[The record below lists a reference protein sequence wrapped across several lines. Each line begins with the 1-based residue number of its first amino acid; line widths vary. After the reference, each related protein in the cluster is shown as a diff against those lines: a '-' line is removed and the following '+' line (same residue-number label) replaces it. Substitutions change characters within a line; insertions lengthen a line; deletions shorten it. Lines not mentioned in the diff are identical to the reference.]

1 MLEIKSSDGT
11 VDILQMDGTEKR
23 IVADIGAAAHKTL
36 LLIANNNA
44 KSAEEVYVRYGIL
57 ARELVE
63 YIEETVRRVDE
74 IGGVNSDD

>member
-1 MLEIKSSDGT
+1 MLEIKSSNGT
-11 VDILQMDGTEKR
+11 VDILQMDGTETR
-23 IVADIGAAAHKTL
+23 IIADIGAVAHKTL

-74 IGGVNSDD
+74 IGGGNGD